1 MKTNLS
7 HKDDDELIA
16 VMEIVEQRTVSFMRE
31 HLTMVTGG
39 TDHRLHH
46 AEGFT
51 LRAMT
56 AIISVGSET
65 GFYIAFSYDEKLIQA
80 VFRRYTAELSIAPEQ
95 EGFYVKETAAD
106 IINVIIGNCTADLAK
121 QGNLIKLSPPIVMV
135 GGGKIYGRQ
144 DATVAALTLPFDEGA
159 LDLAFVGPK
168 QLLGLHLDFKGE
180 LV

>member
-1 MKTNLS
+1 MTTTLS
-7 HKDDDELIA
+7 HEHDELVS
-16 VMEIVEQRTVSFMRE
+16 VMNIVEQRTVAFMLE
-31 HLTMVTGG
+31 HLTMKTGG

-56 AIISVGSET
+56 AVVSVGSET
-65 GFYIAFSYDEKLIQA
+65 GFYIAFSYDEPLIEA
-80 VFRRYTAELSIAPEQ
+80 VFRRYTAELSISPEQ
-95 EGFYVKETAAD
+95 EAFYLKETAAD
-106 IINVIIGNCTADLAK
+106 IINVIIGNATADLAS

-135 GGGKIYGRQ
+135 GGGKIYGRG

-168 QLLGLHLDFKGE
+168 QLLGLHLEFKGN